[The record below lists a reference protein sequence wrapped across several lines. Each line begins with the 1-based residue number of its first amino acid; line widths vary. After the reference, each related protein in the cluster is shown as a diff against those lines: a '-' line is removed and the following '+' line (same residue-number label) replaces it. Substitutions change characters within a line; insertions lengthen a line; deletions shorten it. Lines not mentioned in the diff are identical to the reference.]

1 MAKILSL
8 RLNYKGQFLDY
19 AKEGKEIR
27 KQFFIGSNKNLQWQ
41 ILDPAFPDKHLFV
54 KQVGNSLVMNIPAG
68 AAFSCERDGKQVDS
82 SYLQQNNLLSG
93 NQLVLDQ
100 NLKGNVN
107 VHKEWDVDFEYRE
120 PWVAVLTHEQRQ
132 IVAECATRATA
143 DPVSK
148 FNRAI
153 LLIATIL
160 TVLFLVI
167 FDLFLKKDQVFDASV
182 EDRLLTMNAQKV
194 TPQITDAP
202 AITAEVEI
210 EEPEGGE
217 TATKPAAGTGQ
228 TGAGRTGAAG
238 LSGMLGNFDPSA
250 TRAPAQYAIVT
261 TVEGFAVG
269 GRGGSGR
276 GTVGG
281 GGAGGAVSGG
291 GTSFNAAA
299 GPGFTEGIGAIA
311 TSGPA
316 TQGYAVR
323 PEGGTGRH
331 ITGDASGV
339 TVSGRSW
346 EQSSRD
352 IQIMKDFQSRNIT
365 TVSETGI
372 AKLEASEQARY
383 TSLGQQVRDRQSQ
396 IEAAYRQAQLNQ
408 SMSFKV
414 TLYIAPTGAVRSADV
429 VPLGEYPAS
438 FVSEVK
444 RIIQSW
450 KFNVQQDM
458 SYQFRFQLRA

>member
-202 AITAEVEI
+202 AILPKWKSKNLKVARLPLSLLLALVKLVP
-210 EEPEGGE
+210 EELALPVF
-217 TATKPAAGTGQ
+217 PACWVTSIPVQ
-228 TGAGRTGAAG
+228 PVPQPNMP
-238 LSGMLGNFDPSA
+238 LS
-250 TRAPAQYAIVT
+250 
-261 TVEGFAVG
+261 
-269 GRGGSGR
+269 
-276 GTVGG
+276 
-281 GGAGGAVSGG
+281 
-291 GTSFNAAA
+291 
-299 GPGFTEGIGAIA
+299 
-311 TSGPA
+311 
-316 TQGYAVR
+316 
-323 PEGGTGRH
+323 
-331 ITGDASGV
+331 
-339 TVSGRSW
+339 
-346 EQSSRD
+346 
-352 IQIMKDFQSRNIT
+352 
-365 TVSETGI
+365 
-372 AKLEASEQARY
+372 
-383 TSLGQQVRDRQSQ
+383 
-396 IEAAYRQAQLNQ
+396 
-408 SMSFKV
+408 
-414 TLYIAPTGAVRSADV
+414 
-429 VPLGEYPAS
+429 PLSKALP
-438 FVSEVK
+438 
-444 RIIQSW
+444 
-450 KFNVQQDM
+450 
-458 SYQFRFQLRA
+458 

>member
-1 MAKILSL
+1 
-8 RLNYKGQFLDY
+8 
-19 AKEGKEIR
+19 
-27 KQFFIGSNKNLQWQ
+27 
-41 ILDPAFPDKHLFV
+41 
-54 KQVGNSLVMNIPAG
+54 
-68 AAFSCERDGKQVDS
+68 
-82 SYLQQNNLLSG
+82 
-93 NQLVLDQ
+93 
-100 NLKGNVN
+100 
-107 VHKEWDVDFEYRE
+107 
-120 PWVAVLTHEQRQ
+120 
-132 IVAECATRATA
+132 
-143 DPVSK
+143 
-148 FNRAI
+148 
-153 LLIATIL
+153 
-160 TVLFLVI
+160 
-167 FDLFLKKDQVFDASV
+167 
-182 EDRLLTMNAQKV
+182 
-194 TPQITDAP
+194 
-202 AITAEVEI
+202 
-210 EEPEGGE
+210 
-217 TATKPAAGTGQ
+217 
-228 TGAGRTGAAG
+228 
-238 LSGMLGNFDPSA
+238 
-250 TRAPAQYAIVT
+250 
-261 TVEGFAVG
+261 
-269 GRGGSGR
+269 
-276 GTVGG
+276 
-281 GGAGGAVSGG
+281 
-291 GTSFNAAA
+291 A